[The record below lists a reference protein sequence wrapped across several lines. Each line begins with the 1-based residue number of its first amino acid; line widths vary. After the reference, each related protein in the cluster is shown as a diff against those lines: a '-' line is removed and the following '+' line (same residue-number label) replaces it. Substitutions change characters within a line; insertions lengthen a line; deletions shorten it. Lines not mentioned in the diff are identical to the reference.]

1 MNKSQT
7 RLDIYQRALVKS
19 TRNLLVITLLSW
31 LSMLGFDFL
40 LHASAR
46 DEVEAVTIQALSH
59 KERRNTLKM
68 LSLRTPIFSN
78 MCALW

>member
-1 MNKSQT
+1 
-7 RLDIYQRALVKS
+7 
-19 TRNLLVITLLSW
+19 
-31 LSMLGFDFL
+31 MLGFDFL
-40 LHASAR
+40 LLASAR
-46 DEVEAVTIQALSH
+46 DAVEDVTIQALSH